1 MEEPTATIIPLVT
14 SDLASS
20 VLRWINASYNN
31 NNSIITSYYDDD
43 DLNSTDEWNESGY
56 GNGTQHQHVS
66 MGRNWTSANAFVVF
80 NLKAIKW
87 LNFYYLC
94 AIMIVGVLGNG
105 FNFIAFLRARR
116 KLSSPSYYLATL
128 ALADAVFLAIIFIVW
143 ISHFKIK
150 LFFWS
155 GLYKILVYLSS
166 LSSCMSRKS
175 PFFIQCSFA
184 QFLVGIIIIKIIT
197 ACFDGGDKQL
207 GS

>member
-1 MEEPTATIIPLVT
+1 MEEQINIPIVT
-14 SDLASS
+14 PSDLTPI
-20 VLRWINASYNN
+20 LWWINATSYNN
-31 NNSIITSYYDDD
+31 SSDVDGD
-43 DLNSTDEWNESGY
+43 DLNSTEWEIGINNNDTASVLLVMA
-56 GNGTQHQHVS
+56 NK
-66 MGRNWTSANAFVVF
+66 NWTIGNSFILF
-80 NLKAIKW
+80 NLRAIKW

-105 FNFIAFLRARR
+105 FNFIAFLRTRR

-166 LSSCMSRKS
+166 LSSCMSRK
-175 PFFIQCSFA
+175 FISIYLDLCIDIIRC
-184 QFLVGIIIIKIIT
+184 LVLRINS
-197 ACFDGGDKQL
+197 QH
-207 GS
+207 

>member
-1 MEEPTATIIPLVT
+1 MEEEISIHPLLVS
-14 SDLASS
+14 SDVNPI
-20 VLRWINASYNN
+20 VLWINASYNN
-31 NNSIITSYYDDD
+31 NYKS
-43 DLNSTDEWNESGY
+43 STNHDEFDSSEWQNERNVTNLLVGI
-56 GNGTQHQHVS
+56 NK
-66 MGRNWTSANAFVVF
+66 NWTSSSAAANSFIVF

-105 FNFIAFLRARR
+105 FNFIAFLRTRR

-155 GLYKILVYLSS
+155 GVYKILVYLSS

-175 PFFIQCSFA
+175 SVHFISRILSILFF
-184 QFLVGIIIIKIIT
+184 VKH
-197 ACFDGGDKQL
+197 
-207 GS
+207 